1 MEMGDGLTSGSALKY
16 QMSRRESTTK
26 NTARKDSL
34 RVISS
39 GMATLNEVKGGNGSQ
54 LDSDERLPAL
64 RMPALHMPSDH
75 GNQRDLARYVN

>member
-64 RMPALHMPSDH
+64 RMPSDH